1 MSKALRVVCVLA
13 ATLLTTAGSVQAEDE
28 KDIARMNAGAITL
41 ITDGSDGQAAHY
53 AADLAVLMEAE
64 RDLRILPVMGHGSVE
79 AVRDLLFLK
88 GIDASIIPADT
99 VAYMRKQGL
108 VEGVEK
114 KVTYV
119 ARLGSAQI
127 HVIARPDIASL
138 KDLAGKNIN
147 IGAASEPRF
156 VTSNLLF
163 ETLGIGFN
171 AVDGREDQAA
181 QLLKSGKAD
190 AIVLVAPQPSAVA
203 EDLARAGGFKLLD
216 VTGNDELNEIY
227 TPAMLNAKT
236 YDGLAQDDG
245 MTETL
250 SVSYA
255 VAVFNWK
262 KGTDRYYKLRK
273 FADVLYSGI
282 GDLQSGRWKAA
293 WNDVNLS
300 ADLPGWTRYVTA
312 DEWLDNHKR
321 ARADSETKED
331 AALRAEFQSYI
342 ERTGAGIGVGENPGV
357 EGFVRM
363 KSSALQ

>member
-1 MSKALRVVCVLA
+1 MSRALRMVCVLA
-13 ATLLTTAGSVQAEDE
+13 ATSLIGAGSVQGEDT

-41 ITDGSDGQAAHY
+41 ITDGGNGQAMSY

-64 RDLRILPVMGHGSVE
+64 RDLRVLPVMGHGSVE

-88 GIDASIIPADT
+88 GIDASIVPSDT
-99 VAYMRKQGL
+99 VAYMLKQGL
-108 VEGVEK
+108 VQDIDK

-119 ARLGSAQI
+119 ARLGSAQV
-127 HVIARPDIASL
+127 HVIARQDIANL
-138 KDLAGKNIN
+138 ADLAGKNVN

-156 VTSNLLF
+156 VTSNMLF
-163 ETLGIGFN
+163 DALGISVN
-171 AVDGREDQAA
+171 PVDGREGDAA
-181 QLLKSGKAD
+181 ALLKSGKAD
-190 AIVLVAPQPSAVA
+190 AIVILAPQPSVIA
-203 EDLARAGGFKLLD
+203 EELARTGKYKLLN

-227 TPAMLNAKT
+227 TPAILTAKA
-236 YDGLAQDDG
+236 YDGLAQENG

-255 VAVFNWK
+255 VAVYNWK

-282 GDLQSGRWKAA
+282 GDLQTGKWHAA

-321 ARADSETKED
+321 AQADSESKED
-331 AALRAEFQSYI
+331 AAMKAAFQSYV
-342 ERTGAGIGVGENPGV
+342 EGTKSTGL
-357 EGFVRM
+357 EGFVRL